1 MVDHSLLRVHAR
13 RMSGWNGWRI
23 GLLALLLVAAC
34 DDDASSALPTTAAA
48 AITNSSSVAG
58 SQEQRDIAAW
68 ADHFNDQTISYVI
81 DLQCFC
87 SAAGEWAV
95 VESYG
100 TLLEAEYLGHDLPSP
115 DSEVP
120 SMLLSEAVRWVSH
133 ANGPVVIREL
143 TATSI
148 AISVDVDVDAIDD
161 EFSFAVHDI
170 YILVPLPTTEL
181 IDLRSGSIYGF
192 AAGDRVRPVD
202 LLALL
207 TPVLGDPT
215 RDTGWYLTPGDV
227 GEPDCLGG
235 MRQRVIRWGNLG
247 FAFWNGNDLWSWT
260 IGDPTASTYGDRRE
274 PAPIPMTP
282 AISATSTEGLHVGS
296 SVADLVAVF
305 GPDIR
310 FEDHA
315 EAVSPDSATL
325 AVVYNVDVQRLI
337 AFSLSDG
344 VVTGIGSTRLFC

>member
-1 MVDHSLLRVHAR
+1 MVLECWC
-13 RMSGWNGWRI
+13 G
-23 GLLALLLVAAC
+23 
-34 DDDASSALPTTAAA
+34 
-48 AITNSSSVAG
+48 
-58 SQEQRDIAAW
+58 
-68 ADHFNDQTISYVI
+68 
-81 DLQCFC
+81 
-87 SAAGEWAV
+87 AAGEWRV
-95 VESYG
+95 VERDG
-100 TLLEAEYLGHDLPSP
+100 TVLAAEYLGHEIAAPVPDEPS
-115 DSEVP
+115 
-120 SMLLSEAVRWVSH
+120 LNLSEIVRRVSR
-133 ANGPVVIREL
+133 ADGPVVIREL
-143 TATSI
+143 TATSFD
-148 AISVDVDVDAIDD
+148 ISVDVELAATDD
-161 EFSFAVHDI
+161 EFGVSMSDI
-170 YILVPLPTTEL
+170 TILNAIPPTDL
-181 IDLRSGSIYGF
+181 VDLRAGSIYGF
-192 AAGDRVRPVD
+192 AAGDQVEPVE